1 MKEYN
6 RYLIKVYNIKEAR
19 KLLNVLKEN
28 SNIRWG
34 GNIPLDDEDMLDCIW
49 DEPNDIRY
57 LAIKG
62 NTIHWLN
69 EEEYFEAPEEFLLYD
84 LYDVDGFINEIVNNM
99 KKKFEV
105 KDLAIIASDDKYG
118 EKLLNFLDE
127 FTAVKFNSGDALTSK
142 AMADIIREYKDRYPK
157 DNLIFVIRDNRMYTD
172 MYYEEDF
179 PMYKAFLN
187 CAKIHDSVRELLL
200 CKDEWIIN

>member
-19 KLLNVLKEN
+19 RLLKKLKDK
-28 SNIRWG
+28 SNIKWENG
-34 GNIPLDDEDMLDCIW
+34 LELDNEYILNLIYG
-49 DEPNDIRY
+49 EVESVGY
-57 LAIKG
+57 LAIRG
-62 NTIHWLN
+62 NVSYWLD
-69 EEEYFEAPEEFLLYD
+69 EEEYFQAPEEFKLFDFY
-84 LYDVDGFINEIVNNM
+84 NVNNFIDKIANNM
-99 KKKFEV
+99 EKKIEV

-187 CAKIHDSVRELLL
+187 CAKIYDSVREFLL
-200 CKDEWIIN
+200 CKDEWINK

>member
-1 MKEYN
+1 MEVSN
-6 RYLIKVYNIKEAR
+6 RYLVKVNNIKEVR
-19 KLLNVLKEN
+19 KLLKVLKEK
-28 SNIRWG
+28 SNIKWEK
-34 GNIPLDDEDMLDCIW
+34 GNQLDDEYVLNLIYEETKCIG
-49 DEPNDIRY
+49 Y
-57 LAIKG
+57 LAIRG
-62 NTIHWLN
+62 NIIYWLE
-69 EEEYFEAPEEFLLYD
+69 EEEYFEAPEEFILFD
-84 LYDVDGFINEIVNNM
+84 LYDVDSFIDEIVNNM
-99 KKKFEV
+99 KKGIEV

-127 FTAVKFNSGDALTSK
+127 FTSVKFNSGDALTSK

-187 CAKIHDSVRELLL
+187 CAKIYDSVREFLL
-200 CKDEWIIN
+200 CKDEWISE

>member
-19 KLLNVLKEN
+19 RLLKKLKDK
-28 SNIRWG
+28 SNIKWENG
-34 GNIPLDDEDMLDCIW
+34 LELDNEYILNLIYG
-49 DEPNDIRY
+49 EVESVGY
-57 LAIKG
+57 LAIRG
-62 NTIHWLN
+62 NVSYWLD
-69 EEEYFEAPEEFLLYD
+69 EEEYFQAPEEFELFDFYN
-84 LYDVDGFINEIVNNM
+84 VNNFIDKVVNNM
-99 KKKFEV
+99 EKKIEV

-142 AMADIIREYKDRYPK
+142 AMADIIREYKDRHPK

-187 CAKIHDSVRELLL
+187 CDKIYDSVREFLLS
-200 CKDEWIIN
+200 KDEWIID

>member
-1 MKEYN
+1 MEVSN
-6 RYLIKVYNIKEAR
+6 RYLVKVNNIKEAR
-19 KLLNVLKEN
+19 KLLKVLKEK
-28 SNIRWG
+28 SNIKWEK
-34 GNIPLDDEDMLDCIW
+34 GNQLDDEYVLNLIY
-49 DEPNDIRY
+49 EETKGIGY
-57 LAIKG
+57 LAIRG
-62 NTIHWLN
+62 NIIYWLD
-69 EEEYFEAPEEFLLYD
+69 EDEYFEAPEEFKLFDFYN
-84 LYDVDGFINEIVNNM
+84 VNNFINKIANNM
-99 KKKFEV
+99 KKGIEV

-127 FTAVKFNSGDALTSK
+127 FTAVKFNSGDTLTSK

-187 CAKIHDSVRELLL
+187 CAKIYDSVREFLL
-200 CKDEWIIN
+200 CKDEWIID

>member
-1 MKEYN
+1 MEVSN
-6 RYLIKVYNIKEAR
+6 RYLVKVNNIKEAR
-19 KLLNVLKEN
+19 KLLKVLKEK
-28 SNIRWG
+28 SNIKWENG
-34 GNIPLDDEDMLDCIW
+34 LELDNEYILNLIYG
-49 DEPNDIRY
+49 EVESVGY
-57 LAIKG
+57 LAIRG
-62 NTIHWLN
+62 NVSYWLD
-69 EEEYFEAPEEFLLYD
+69 EEEYFQAPEEFKLFDFY
-84 LYDVDGFINEIVNNM
+84 NVNNFIDKIANNM
-99 KKKFEV
+99 EKKIEV

-142 AMADIIREYKDRYPK
+142 AMADIIKEYKDRYPK

-187 CAKIHDSVRELLL
+187 CARIYDSVREFLLS
-200 CKDEWIIN
+200 KDEWISE

>member
-1 MKEYN
+1 MEVSN
-6 RYLIKVYNIKEAR
+6 RYLVKVNNIKEAR
-19 KLLNVLKEN
+19 KLLKVLKEK
-28 SNIRWG
+28 SNIKWEM
-34 GNIPLDDEDMLDCIW
+34 GNQLDDEYVLNLIYEETECIGYLV
-49 DEPNDIRY
+49 IR
-57 LAIKG
+57 G
-62 NTIHWLN
+62 NTIYWLE
-69 EEEYFEAPEEFLLYD
+69 EEEYFEAPEEFVLFD
-84 LYDVDGFINEIVNNM
+84 LYYVDNFINKIANNM
-99 KKKFEV
+99 KKGIEV

-127 FTAVKFNSGDALTSK
+127 FTVVKFNSGDTLTSK

-187 CAKIHDSVRELLL
+187 CAKIYDSVREFLLS
-200 CKDEWIIN
+200 KDEWIVK

>member
-19 KLLNVLKEN
+19 RLLNVLKDK
-28 SNIRWG
+28 SNIKWENG
-34 GNIPLDDEDMLDCIW
+34 LELDNEYILNLIYG
-49 DEPNDIRY
+49 EVESVGY
-57 LAIKG
+57 LAIRG
-62 NTIHWLN
+62 NVSYWLD
-69 EEEYFEAPEEFLLYD
+69 EEEYFQAPEEFKLFDFY
-84 LYDVDGFINEIVNNM
+84 NVNNFIDKIANNM
-99 KKKFEV
+99 EKKIEV

-187 CAKIHDSVRELLL
+187 CAKIYDSVREFLL
-200 CKDEWIIN
+200 CKDEWIID

>member
-19 KLLNVLKEN
+19 RLLNVLKDK
-28 SNIRWG
+28 SNIKWENG
-34 GNIPLDDEDMLDCIW
+34 LELDNEYILNLIYG
-49 DEPNDIRY
+49 EVESVGY
-57 LAIKG
+57 LAIRG
-62 NTIHWLN
+62 NVSYWLD
-69 EEEYFEAPEEFLLYD
+69 EEEYFQAPEEFKFFDFYN
-84 LYDVDGFINEIVNNM
+84 VNNFIDKVVNNM
-99 KKKFEV
+99 EKKIEV

-187 CAKIHDSVRELLL
+187 CARIYDSVREFLLS
-200 CKDEWIIN
+200 KDEWIIN

>member
-19 KLLNVLKEN
+19 RLLNVLKDK
-28 SNIRWG
+28 SNIKWENG
-34 GNIPLDDEDMLDCIW
+34 LELDNEYILNLIYG
-49 DEPNDIRY
+49 EVESVGY
-57 LAIKG
+57 LAIRG
-62 NTIHWLN
+62 NVSYWLD
-69 EEEYFEAPEEFLLYD
+69 EEEYFQAPEEFKLFDFY
-84 LYDVDGFINEIVNNM
+84 NVNNFIDKIANNM
-99 KKKFEV
+99 EKKIEV

-127 FTAVKFNSGDALTSK
+127 FTAVKFNSGDTLASK

-172 MYYEEDF
+172 MYYEEDL

-187 CAKIHDSVRELLL
+187 CDKIYDSVREFLLS
-200 CKDEWIIN
+200 KDEWINE

>member
-1 MKEYN
+1 MEISN
-6 RYLIKVYNIKEAR
+6 RYLVKVNNIKEAR
-19 KLLNVLKEN
+19 KLLKVLKEK
-28 SNIRWG
+28 SNIKWEK
-34 GNIPLDDEDMLDCIW
+34 GNQLDDEYVLNLIY
-49 DEPNDIRY
+49 EETEGIGY
-57 LAIKG
+57 LAIRG
-62 NTIHWLN
+62 NTIYWLD
-69 EEEYFEAPEEFLLYD
+69 EDEYFEAPEEFKLFDFYN
-84 LYDVDGFINEIVNNM
+84 VNNFINKIANNM
-99 KKKFEV
+99 KKGIEV

-142 AMADIIREYKDRYPK
+142 AMADIIKEYKDRYPK

-187 CAKIHDSVRELLL
+187 CAKIYDSVREFLL
-200 CKDEWIIN
+200 CKDEWISE

>member
-1 MKEYN
+1 MEVSN
-6 RYLIKVYNIKEAR
+6 RYLVKVNNIKEAR
-19 KLLNVLKEN
+19 KLLKVLKEK
-28 SNIRWG
+28 SNIKWEM
-34 GNIPLDDEDMLDCIW
+34 GNQLDDEYVLNLIYEETECIG
-49 DEPNDIRY
+49 Y
-57 LAIKG
+57 LAIRG
-62 NTIHWLN
+62 NTIYWLE
-69 EEEYFEAPEEFLLYD
+69 EEEYFEAPEEFKLFDFYN
-84 LYDVDGFINEIVNNM
+84 VNNFINKIVNNM
-99 KKKFEV
+99 EKKLEV

-127 FTAVKFNSGDALTSK
+127 FTAVKFNSGDTLTSK

-187 CAKIHDSVRELLL
+187 CAKIYDSVREFLL
-200 CKDEWIIN
+200 CKDEWIID

>member
-19 KLLNVLKEN
+19 RLLNVLKDK
-28 SNIRWG
+28 SNIKWENG
-34 GNIPLDDEDMLDCIW
+34 LELDNEYILNFIYG
-49 DEPNDIRY
+49 EVESVGY
-57 LAIKG
+57 LAIRG
-62 NTIHWLN
+62 NVSYWLD
-69 EEEYFEAPEEFLLYD
+69 EEEYFQAPEEFKFFDFYN
-84 LYDVDGFINEIVNNM
+84 VNNFIDKVVNNM
-99 KKKFEV
+99 EKKIEV

-127 FTAVKFNSGDALTSK
+127 FTAVKFNSGDTLTSK
-142 AMADIIREYKDRYPK
+142 AMADIIKEYKDRYPK

-187 CAKIHDSVRELLL
+187 CAKIYDSVREFLLS
-200 CKDEWIIN
+200 KDEWIIK

>member
-6 RYLIKVYNIKEAR
+6 RYLIKVHNIKEAR
-19 KLLNVLKEN
+19 RLLKKLKDK
-28 SNIRWG
+28 SNIKWENG
-34 GNIPLDDEDMLDCIW
+34 LELDNEYILNLIYG
-49 DEPNDIRY
+49 EVESVGY
-57 LAIKG
+57 LAIRG
-62 NTIHWLN
+62 NVSYWLD
-69 EEEYFEAPEEFLLYD
+69 EEEYFQAPEEFKLFDFY
-84 LYDVDGFINEIVNNM
+84 NVNNFIDKIANNM
-99 KKKFEV
+99 EKKIEV

-187 CAKIHDSVRELLL
+187 CARIYDSVREFLL

>member
-6 RYLIKVYNIKEAR
+6 RYLIKVHNIKEAR
-19 KLLNVLKEN
+19 RLLSVLKDK
-28 SNIRWG
+28 SNIKWENG
-34 GNIPLDDEDMLDCIW
+34 LELDNEYILNLIYG
-49 DEPNDIRY
+49 EVESVGY
-57 LAIKG
+57 LAIRG
-62 NTIHWLN
+62 NVSYWLD
-69 EEEYFEAPEEFLLYD
+69 EEEYFQAPEEFKLFDFY
-84 LYDVDGFINEIVNNM
+84 NVNNFIDKIANNM
-99 KKKFEV
+99 EKKIEV

-172 MYYEEDF
+172 MYYEEDL
-179 PMYKAFLN
+179 PMYKAFLK
-187 CAKIHDSVRELLL
+187 CDKIYDSVREFLLS
-200 CKDEWIIN
+200 KDEWIKK